1 MSNVS
6 SSNGLEKYPK
16 LRFKGFTEPWK
27 SIKFCD
33 LFEYIPN
40 NTLSR
45 ADLNYQ
51 QGYAKNV
58 HYGDV
63 LIKFGPVLDIKN
75 DTLPYITAVDNP
87 RLISHTL
94 QDGDIIIA
102 DTAEDETVGKAT
114 EIINTGLSKV
124 VSGLHTIAC
133 RPKTTMHSTYLG
145 FYINSPQYHKQLIS
159 LMQGI
164 KVLSISKSNIEST
177 ILRYPCQQEQQKI
190 CKLLNLIENRIHKQ
204 HFIIETLKKYKR
216 GLLQQIFSRKL
227 RMCIT
232 DGDWDYIPLGEIGR
246 FFGGLTG
253 KSKEDFGH
261 GESTF
266 ITYMNVYKNTFA
278 NKTMVSA
285 VDVRANEKQNAV
297 QYGDIL
303 FTQSSETVE
312 EVGLTSVWT
321 HTTTPYLN
329 SFCMA
334 LRPHSLKKHNPYYL
348 GYALRAPQIRQAIM
362 REGQGI
368 SRINLSASRIENI
381 MIPVPPIA
389 VQIKIA
395 DCLIKLDDR
404 ILANEKTYTELVSLK
419 KASLH
424 SLFI

>member
-16 LRFKGFTEPWK
+16 LRFKGFTEPWE

-75 DTLPYITAVDNP
+75 DTLPYITTVDNP

-114 EIINTGLSKV
+114 EIVNIGSNKV

-145 FYINSPQYHKQLIS
+145 FYINTPQYHKQLIS

-164 KVLSISKSNIEST
+164 KVLSISKSYIEST
-177 ILRYPCQQEQQKI
+177 VLSYPCQQEQHKI
-190 CKLLNLIENRIHKQ
+190 CKLLNLIEARIHKQ
-204 HFIIETLKKYKR
+204 QLIIETLKKYKR
-216 GLLQQIFSRKL
+216 GLSISIIRSLSCPTQCLSNLCDIVGGGTPDTGVPEYWNGDINWFTPTEVGKAKYVHSSNRT
-227 RMCIT
+227 IT
-232 DGDWDYIPLGEIGR
+232 KQGINKSSAKMLPANAILLTTRATLGEMSITSGPCCTNQG
-246 FFGGLTG
+246 FQSLVAKQDVILPEYLYYLQFII
-253 KSKEDFGH
+253 KSWCEKYSSG
-261 GESTF
+261 
-266 ITYMNVYKNTFA
+266 NTFREIR
-278 NKTMVSA
+278 KSA
-285 VDVRANEKQNAV
+285 
-297 QYGDIL
+297 
-303 FTQSSETVE
+303 
-312 EVGLTSVWT
+312 
-321 HTTTPYLN
+321 
-329 SFCMA
+329 
-334 LRPHSLKKHNPYYL
+334 
-348 GYALRAPQIRQAIM
+348 
-362 REGQGI
+362 
-368 SRINLSASRIENI
+368 LSKCIV
-381 MIPVPPIA
+381 PVPTISQQNNI
-389 VQIKIA
+389 VRTLS
-395 DCLIKLDDR
+395 LIDSLIEDHEQLLTRLSKTKLA
-404 ILANEKTYTELVSLK
+404 LGQY
-419 KASLH
+419 
-424 SLFI
+424 LFI